1 MNNNKFQNMGD
12 VFLKSKKYWLIYLLL
27 ITIMGLSTISKRN
40 FQDPTFE
47 ILIFVIVAILGI
59 LAIMFYFSN
68 NNRNELHKVAFVI
81 IIIFGIMTALIVPIC
96 DVSDE
101 LEHLTRA
108 EITSQGVLIP
118 HWTGDDVGI
127 DRLYNQS
134 DEGKYSNVLNPD
146 VGFETIKSMFFFS
159 QNREKT
165 VFDTD
170 GDTNKIDYSKFIDGS
185 AFEQNPFFGYLPQA
199 IGIFIAKLLDLNV
212 IWMLWLA
219 RIGNL
224 ICYATLISLA
234 IRRTPVLKMP
244 MLAVACIPIAIYQSA
259 SASIDSMII
268 GLGILAISYFI
279 YMIKADEKSIELKD
293 VAIFTVICLLL
304 GLCKLTYLAFIF
316 LLLFVP
322 RKNFNFKNVIP
333 VYLGSISIV
342 SLIGVLWSRYSTPT
356 LMHSW
361 RSKLNYVNSAE
372 QVSYFIH
379 NPMFAWKFISQIF
392 TTDLAWMIYGIFNF
406 FSAGSANH
414 YANTYYFIFVV
425 LLLFLIVILLFYP
438 ENNKFSI
445 KTRLGSLI
453 VLLIVYVGTCFVQL
467 LTWAGVGYT
476 GLGINTRYFIPLIA
490 LIPVIVS
497 ISRFDFDKT
506 KFDKYSIVLILAF
519 MATLIMAF
527 TTKYY

>member
-1 MNNNKFQNMGD
+1 MNNNKFQNMRD

-47 ILIFVIVAILGI
+47 ILIFIIVAILGI

-279 YMIKADEKSIELKD
+279 YMIKADEKSIELNRDAIDRGIVNILKGSVSDMPFYDETFDIVTGFETIYFWPDFINDLKEVNRVLKKGGLVFFCNEAVYREGEMEKYDDLVELLDMKIYSEDVLKQSLEKTGFKD
-293 VAIFTVICLLL
+293 FKSYINDENDWICITAV
-304 GLCKLTYLAFIF
+304 KI
-316 LLLFVP
+316 
-322 RKNFNFKNVIP
+322 
-333 VYLGSISIV
+333 
-342 SLIGVLWSRYSTPT
+342 
-356 LMHSW
+356 
-361 RSKLNYVNSAE
+361 
-372 QVSYFIH
+372 
-379 NPMFAWKFISQIF
+379 
-392 TTDLAWMIYGIFNF
+392 
-406 FSAGSANH
+406 
-414 YANTYYFIFVV
+414 
-425 LLLFLIVILLFYP
+425 
-438 ENNKFSI
+438 
-445 KTRLGSLI
+445 
-453 VLLIVYVGTCFVQL
+453 
-467 LTWAGVGYT
+467 
-476 GLGINTRYFIPLIA
+476 
-490 LIPVIVS
+490 
-497 ISRFDFDKT
+497 
-506 KFDKYSIVLILAF
+506 
-519 MATLIMAF
+519 
-527 TTKYY
+527 